1 MIVVDGVKTGL
12 EVNNFS
18 NLEELLVKVLEEND
32 MEERIVTDV
41 LVNNENFSEIYPHQ
55 AEDIETNSIQSVEI
69 VSVPVQDM
77 AVSITRELYKVV
89 GIMHKGGKQV
99 AELFRQAD
107 DGQALE
113 VYQDLL
119 DVIRDFLSMIGVLRN
134 EFSLKSNKEFT
145 DAVSEISEL
154 FGEMGDVMENEDW
167 ILLADILEYEF
178 IPATEKW
185 KKVIAKI
192 REDIRENDKG

>member
-1 MIVVDGVKTGL
+1 MIVVDGVKSGL
-12 EVNNFS
+12 HINNFQ
-18 NLEELLVKVLEEND
+18 NLEELLVKVLEESELED
-32 MEERIVTDV
+32 RVITDV

-55 AEDIETNSIQSVEI
+55 AEDIEVSEIQSVEI
-69 VSVPVQDM
+69 VSVPVHDM

-89 GIMHKGGKQV
+89 RLMHEGGRRV

-107 DGQALE
+107 DGEALE

-119 DVIRDFLSMIGVLRN
+119 DVIRDFLTMIGVLRN
-134 EFSLKSNKEFT
+134 EFSIKQQSDFNE
-145 DAVSEISEL
+145 AVSEISDL
-154 FGEMGDVMENEDW
+154 FSEMCEVMENEDW

-178 IPATEKW
+178 IPSTEKW

-192 REDIRENDKG
+192 REDIREDSKG